1 MNKPS
6 NSYPNRVPNT
16 QDALEQEAYDW
27 DVANYE
33 WYLERDAW
41 DDDDNNAF
49 NQNVDQYNEF
59 AAYVFFGQVPFED
72 VPSDIEF

>member
-16 QDALEQEAYDW
+16 QDALEQEAHDW
-27 DVANYE
+27 DMAMYE

-49 NQNVDQYNEF
+49 NRSVDQYNEF
-59 AAYVFFGQVPFED
+59 ARYLFGDYTPLDED
-72 VPSDIEF
+72 NLSF